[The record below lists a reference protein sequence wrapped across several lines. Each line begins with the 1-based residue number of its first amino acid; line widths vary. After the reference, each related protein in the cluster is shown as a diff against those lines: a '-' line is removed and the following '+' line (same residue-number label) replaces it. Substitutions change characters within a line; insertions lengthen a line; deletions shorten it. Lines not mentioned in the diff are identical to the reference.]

1 MNYNFWNNWTIV
13 VLTSLA
19 AAWGFYMGLHNYL
32 LEVDKT
38 YISFLILFLYFLSS
52 FMSLIFTYR
61 KRIPKWANRFL
72 EFVTGHLAAIGMMGT
87 VFGLIFIIK
96 DGIPEPQQLLIGVGT
111 ALTTT
116 LAGLIATVLLNLQL
130 TIMDGVTDEKEDWE
144 PVLR

>member
-1 MNYNFWNNWTIV
+1 MNYNFWNNWTLS
-13 VLTSLA
+13 VLYALA
-19 AAWGFYMGLHNYL
+19 GIYGVYIGMIEYL
-32 LEVDKT
+32 LTVDKT
-38 YISFLILFLYFLSS
+38 FISFVILFLFTLSS
-52 FMSLIFTYR
+52 LMTLVYTY
-61 KRIPKWANRFL
+61 KKKIPEWAERFL

-130 TIMDGVTDEKEDWE
+130 TIMDGVIETQD
-144 PVLR
+144 R